1 MDKYLIIVL
10 IFLIGG
16 MGIALI
22 RNPLQPQLFYSMLV
36 GAIIIIMYNA
46 YQNRKQRSHLRKN
59 KGKN

>member
-1 MDKYLIIVL
+1 
-10 IFLIGG
+10 
-16 MGIALI
+16 MGIALT
-22 RNPLQPQLFYSMLV
+22 RDPLQPQLFYSMLV